1 MSPGGREAAMEMI
14 FELEEMEQFGRE
26 QTETM
31 RDEIEKRP
39 FISNFAM
46 QISPFQNANLISLR
60 NRL

>member
-14 FELEEMEQFGRE
+14 FEMEEKSKEVGRE

-31 RDEIEKRP
+31 REEIEKRP
-39 FISNFAM
+39 FIPNFAM
-46 QISPFQNANLISLR
+46 QISPFKRRISLR